1 MAEFSNDRLTHFLRK
16 VVVDCV
22 NVTDDHEAD
31 AMPQAG
37 TSIDAQLKQAGYHR
51 MTDAEKRV
59 QAFDGIANRP
69 LATELARSL
78 QAQGLAAVGDV
89 LNALERKSVSDLVDT
104 WARMITVLRLDFVP
118 MPLHVGAWGPKPWER
133 LTASVVQALC
143 HGNSLAATTKWVNAD
158 AAIRGWVRSH
168 ASGLAREL
176 HGETHVTMNDI
187 IEDGLP
193 DPERVSYLQKQ
204 IERYTAFASG
214 VL

>member
-1 MAEFSNDRLTHFLRK
+1 MADFSNDRLGHFLRQ
-16 VVVDCV
+16 VVADCV

-37 TSIDAQLKQAGYHR
+37 KSLLHIDPRGP
-51 MTDAEKRV
+51 
-59 QAFDGIANRP
+59 AFKGIPAHP
-69 LATELARSL
+69 LCPSL

-89 LNALERKSVSDLVDT
+89 LNALERKSISDLVDT
-104 WARMITVLRLDFVP
+104 WARMIMVLRLDFVP

-193 DPERVSYLQKQ
+193 DPERVSYLQTQ
-204 IERYTAFASG
+204 IARYTAFASG